1 MPENLEVDKKV
12 TTFAHVNE
20 TSRDGAEVARWA
32 HNPKVVG
39 SNPAPATKGGSPFG
53 GSLIFYMLGI
63 GMCAD
68 SSVVAYL
75 RHAGCWGM
83 SSPGACCCAR
93 ASATLAGMRSDS
105 LDAPCA
111 IPRQTGVCCRHAY
124 RAVSRLIC
132 RFAAMGGF
140 SVGAYANRAE
150 SAAFA
155 ALRPVLG
162 FKLALS
168 YFAFASTSGAMSL

>member
-1 MPENLEVDKKV
+1 MPENLEVDEKV

-39 SNPAPATKGGSPFG
+39 SNPAPATKRGSPFG

-83 SSPGACCCAR
+83 SSPGTLCCAR

-105 LDAPCA
+105 LDAPCV
-111 IPRQTGVCCRHAY
+111 IPRHFPAYMPLCRDGEVSPSAHTQTGRSQLLLQLSALCWGLGWRCLI
-124 RAVSRLIC
+124 SPLLPRL
-132 RFAAMGGF
+132 
-140 SVGAYANRAE
+140 E
-150 SAAFA
+150 Q
-155 ALRPVLG
+155 
-162 FKLALS
+162 
-168 YFAFASTSGAMSL
+168 

>member
-1 MPENLEVDKKV
+1 MPENLEVDEKV

-20 TSRDGAEVARWA
+20 ISRDGAEVARWA

-39 SNPAPATKGGSPFG
+39 SNPAPATKRGSPFG
-53 GSLIFYMLGI
+53 GPLIFYMLGI
-63 GMCAD
+63 GMRAD

-93 ASATLAGMRSDS
+93 ASAT
-105 LDAPCA
+105 
-111 IPRQTGVCCRHAY
+111 TGWMRHARY
-124 RAVSRLIC
+124 RAVSQLIC

>member
-1 MPENLEVDKKV
+1 MPENLEVDEKV

-39 SNPAPATKGGSPFG
+39 SNPAPATKRGSPFG

-75 RHAGCWGM
+75 RLLGHVE
-83 SSPGACCCAR
+83 SRR
-93 ASATLAGMRSDS
+93 ALLCSRIGYDR

-111 IPRQTGVCCRHAY
+111 IPRQAGVCCLHACH
-124 RAVSRLIC
+124 AVSRLIC
-132 RFAAMGGF
+132 RFAAMGKFLRRRIRKQGGVSCF
-140 SVGAYANRAE
+140 CSSPPCVG
-150 SAAFA
+150 
-155 ALRPVLG
+155 V
-162 FKLALS
+162 
-168 YFAFASTSGAMSL
+168 

>member
-1 MPENLEVDKKV
+1 MPENLEVDEKV

-39 SNPAPATKGGSPFG
+39 SNPAPATKRGSPFG
-53 GSLIFYMLGI
+53 GPLIFYMLGI

-68 SSVVAYL
+68 SFVLTRTSGTQAAGACRVPARAAALAHRL
-75 RHAGCWGM
+75 RQAGCALRDSAPFPSLYAALPRWG
-83 SSPGACCCAR
+83 S
-93 ASATLAGMRSDS
+93 
-105 LDAPCA
+105 
-111 IPRQTGVCCRHAY
+111 
-124 RAVSRLIC
+124 
-132 RFAAMGGF
+132 F

>member
-1 MPENLEVDKKV
+1 MPENLEVDEKV

-39 SNPAPATKGGSPFG
+39 SNPAPATKRGSSFG
-53 GSLIFYMLGI
+53 GPLIFYMLGI
-63 GMCAD
+63 GMCPG

-83 SSPGACCCAR
+83 SSPGALCCAR
-93 ASATLAGMRSDS
+93 ASATTGWMRP
-105 LDAPCA
+105 A
-111 IPRQTGVCCRHAY
+111 RF
-124 RAVSRLIC
+124 RAVSQLIC

-162 FKLALS
+162 FKLALP

>member
-1 MPENLEVDKKV
+1 MPENLEVDEKV

-39 SNPAPATKGGSPFG
+39 SNPAPATKRGSPFG

-83 SSPGACCCAR
+83 SSPGARCCAR
-93 ASATLAGMRSDS
+93 ASATTGWMRP
-105 LDAPCA
+105 A
-111 IPRQTGVCCRHAY
+111 RF

-132 RFAAMGGF
+132 RFAAMGEASILKQGGVSCF
-140 SVGAYANRAE
+140 CSSPPCVG
-150 SAAFA
+150 
-155 ALRPVLG
+155 V
-162 FKLALS
+162 
-168 YFAFASTSGAMSL
+168 

>member
-1 MPENLEVDKKV
+1 
-12 TTFAHVNE
+12 
-20 TSRDGAEVARWA
+20 
-32 HNPKVVG
+32 
-39 SNPAPATKGGSPFG
+39 
-53 GSLIFYMLGI
+53 
-63 GMCAD
+63 MCAD

-83 SSPGACCCAR
+83 SSPGALCCAR

-105 LDAPCA
+105 LDAPVRFLAKQVCA
-111 IPRQTGVCCRHAY
+111 AVTHAAPFPGLYAALPRWG
-124 RAVSRLIC
+124 S
-132 RFAAMGGF
+132 F

>member
-1 MPENLEVDKKV
+1 MPENLEVDEKV

-39 SNPAPATKGGSPFG
+39 SNPAPATKRGSPFG

-83 SSPGACCCAR
+83 SSPGARCCAR
-93 ASATLAGMRSDS
+93 ASAT
-105 LDAPCA
+105 
-111 IPRQTGVCCRHAY
+111 TGWMRHARC

-132 RFAAMGGF
+132 RFAAMGKFLRRRIRKQGGVSCF
-140 SVGAYANRAE
+140 CSSPPCVG
-150 SAAFA
+150 
-155 ALRPVLG
+155 V
-162 FKLALS
+162 
-168 YFAFASTSGAMSL
+168 

>member
-1 MPENLEVDKKV
+1 MPENLEVDEKV

-39 SNPAPATKGGSPFG
+39 SNPAPATKRGSPFG

-68 SSVVAYL
+68 PSVVAYL

-83 SSPGACCCAR
+83 SSPGALCCAR
-93 ASATLAGMRSDS
+93 ASATTGWMRPVRFR
-105 LDAPCA
+105 AKQVCA
-111 IPRQTGVCCRHAY
+111 AFTHATPFPGLYAALPRWG
-124 RAVSRLIC
+124 S
-132 RFAAMGGF
+132 F

>member
-1 MPENLEVDKKV
+1 MPENLEVDEKV
-12 TTFAHVNE
+12 ATFAHVNE

-39 SNPAPATKGGSPFG
+39 SNPAPATKRGSPFG
-53 GSLIFYMLGI
+53 GSLIFYMLDI

-83 SSPGACCCAR
+83 SSPGALCCAR

-111 IPRQTGVCCRHAY
+111 IPRQTGVCCRHAC

-132 RFAAMGGF
+132 RVAAMGRFLRRHMQTGR
-140 SVGAYANRAE
+140 SQLLLQL
-150 SAAFA
+150 SA
-155 ALRPVLG
+155 LCWG
-162 FKLALS
+162 LS
-168 YFAFASTSGAMSL
+168 WRCLISPLLPRREQ

>member
-1 MPENLEVDKKV
+1 MPENLEVDEKV

-39 SNPAPATKGGSPFG
+39 SNPAPATKRGSPFG

-83 SSPGACCCAR
+83 SSPGARCCAR
-93 ASATLAGMRSDS
+93 ASATTGWMRP
-105 LDAPCA
+105 A
-111 IPRQTGVCCRHAY
+111 RF
-124 RAVSRLIC
+124 RAVSQLIC
-132 RFAAMGGF
+132 RDGEV
-140 SVGAYANRAE
+140 SP
-150 SAAFA
+150 SAHTQTGRSQLLLQLS
-155 ALRPVLG
+155 ALCWG
-162 FKLALS
+162 LS
-168 YFAFASTSGAMSL
+168 WHCLISPLLPRREQ

>member
-1 MPENLEVDKKV
+1 MPENLEVDEKV
-12 TTFAHVNE
+12 ATFAHVNE

-39 SNPAPATKGGSPFG
+39 SNPAPATKRGSPFG
-53 GSLIFYMLGI
+53 GSLIFYMLDI

-75 RHAGCWGM
+75 RHAGCWGI
-83 SSPGACCCAR
+83 SSPSALCCAR

-111 IPRQTGVCCRHAY
+111 IPRQTGVCCRHAC

-132 RFAAMGGF
+132 RFVAMGRFLRRRICKQGGVSCF
-140 SVGAYANRAE
+140 CSSPPCVG
-150 SAAFA
+150 
-155 ALRPVLG
+155 V
-162 FKLALS
+162 
-168 YFAFASTSGAMSL
+168 